1 MESILKE
8 MSYQF
13 DAMASK
19 YDLMVKKNRLGD
31 NNEADVR
38 VRMDQSLRQLEE
50 HNHIITTDLMNRISS
65 LESRLSNEER
75 VKGQL
80 KEKLMIAEQ
89 NFKEIS
95 NFIQTFQ
102 KLDNSEINQMRIL
115 IQDKISEDQQLFM
128 KEREKSKA
136 LFNEVVRIG
145 ETQEKQSKDI
155 YSLNSDMES
164 RLRGLESKFILSEQN
179 MNQLITKGETGIN
192 YMSEWNE
199 KLDSRIQQLETNLI
213 GLGKEQMKD
222 RDSVVRMEVLNQ
234 KITTDLKQLLSSMQS
249 DYQTSLESR
258 VTEVLNR
265 ITIEHEER
273 KRSEEDLKHQM
284 DVRTKLQEEKINY
297 EKEEMR
303 DRYMAMDSLVRA
315 EFQRKEESIRSLGD
329 LIENNIKRI
338 QTSIKQEEIT
348 RDQFEAAMRVEMQRM
363 QEILN
368 KDLEFFKSQFALENE
383 KLTEIVKGEIDTRFS
398 SDIELKNLT
407 NLMLSSVTTEINEFK
422 SAVEKQNKIFATELK
437 GVSQDSSERDAQLS
451 KFVEMETKKVLDT
464 ANGKY
469 DKLKYLLT
477 RIAEQFKAHL
487 KTFEKSSHDLRTDI
501 TDNSIKVNDIYGDLN
516 KNIGSIEA
524 KIVDKISEEITRL
537 QKENDVRFKLTEDVM
552 KKLNEK
558 QKSDF
563 GVLKDAVEN
572 QAGIYNEKIDK
583 LAELSET
590 YHRNSFL
597 NLKLLV
603 AEIDKVRGCL
613 VMLDQELENKWQEQA
628 NKVECYD
635 IVHRFE
641 GRSDRHHNYRE
652 CQETRF

>member
-437 GVSQDSSERDAQLS
+437 DVSQDSSERDAQLS

-501 TDNSIKVNDIYGDLN
+501 TDNSIKINDIYGDLN

-563 GVLKDAVEN
+563 SVLKDAVEN

>member
-1 MESILKE
+1 MGNMEGILKE

-13 DAMASK
+13 DNMASK
-19 YDLMVKKNRLGD
+19 YDLMSKKGRLGE
-31 NNEADVR
+31 NNDADVR
-38 VRMDQSLRQLEE
+38 IRMDQSLRQMEE
-50 HNHIITTDLMNRISS
+50 HNHMITTDLINRISN
-65 LESRLSNEER
+65 LEGRLSNEER

-136 LFNEVVRIG
+136 LFNEMVRIG
-145 ETQEKQSKDI
+145 ELQEKQAKDV
-155 YSLNSDMES
+155 YSFSSDVES
-164 RLRGLESKFILSEQN
+164 RIRGLESKFILSEQN
-179 MNQLITKGETGIN
+179 MNQLITKGETGIT

-199 KLDSRIQQLETNLI
+199 KLDGRIQQLETNLI

-222 RDSVVRMEVLNQ
+222 RDSVARMESLNQ
-234 KITTDLKQLLSSMQS
+234 KMTDDLKQLLSAMQT
-249 DYQTSLESR
+249 DYQTRLDSKI
-258 VTEVLNR
+258 TEVLNR
-265 ITIEHEER
+265 VIIEHEER
-273 KRSEEDLKHQM
+273 KRSEEDLRHQM
-284 DVRTKLQEEKINY
+284 DIRTKLQEEKINY

-329 LIENNIKRI
+329 LVENNIKRI
-338 QTSIKQEEIT
+338 QTAIKQEEIT
-348 RDQFEAAMRVEMQRM
+348 RDQFEAAMRIEMQKM

-383 KLTEIVKGEIDTRFS
+383 RLTEIIKGEIDTRFS

-407 NLMLSSVTTEINEFK
+407 NLMLSSITTEINEFK
-422 SAVEKQNKIFATELK
+422 GAVEKQNKIFASELK
-437 GVSQDSSERDAQLS
+437 EVSHDSSERDAQLS

-487 KTFEKSSHDLRTDI
+487 KTFEKSSQDLRTDI
-501 TDNSIKVNDIYGDLN
+501 QDNTIKINDIYGDLN
-516 KNIGSIEA
+516 KNISLIEA
-524 KIVDKISEEITRL
+524 KIVDKISEETTRL
-537 QKENDVRFKLTEDVM
+537 EKENDVRFRLAEDYM

-558 QKSDF
+558 EKADF
-563 GVLKDAVEN
+563 GILKDAIEQQGDVFS
-572 QAGIYNEKIDK
+572 QKIDK
-583 LAELSET
+583 MAEVSEQ
-590 YHRNSFL
+590 YHKTNFL

-603 AEIDKVRGCL
+603 AEIDKMRACL
-613 VMLDQELENKWQEQA
+613 YVLDQELENKWQEQA
-628 NKVECYD
+628 NKV
-635 IVHRFE
+635 
-641 GRSDRHHNYRE
+641 G
-652 CQETRF
+652 